1 MLFLGLCLCL
11 CLGLSLSLGP
21 WPGGRF
27 AVLPQALAAEGALD
41 PPVLPA
47 QGLIPVDTALAPVVP
62 GDAGWGLGVVPSG
75 QGRVGKLALQVD
87 GLALH
92 VDQQVRSEA
101 GAPTFRLDYALPQQG
116 AALFAGG
123 ESRER
128 RNLHKARGISFSV
141 RASQPVAGLLL
152 VSTANPDNPQ
162 AVDTFFGSFGIGTGW
177 KTLRIPFRHMAVARA
192 GLQSA
197 GPHPTGP
204 QSTSLQPTGQPRID
218 AVLRPDSVVSI
229 RIGLDGQRAPT
240 GPGSLWV
247 GDISFFR

>member
-1 MLFLGLCLCL
+1 MLFLS
-11 CLGLSLSLGP
+11 LGLGLDLCP

-27 AVLPQALAAEGALD
+27 AALPQALAAEGALD

-62 GDAGWGLGVVPSG
+62 GDAGWGLGVAPSG
-75 QGRVGKLALQVD
+75 QGRVGGLALQ
-87 GLALH
+87 

-116 AALFAGG
+116 AALFAGV

-162 AVDTFFGSFGIGTGW
+162 AVDTFFGSFGIGAGW

-197 GPHPTGP
+197 GFQATGSHPTGP